1 MNQLF
6 AIPSCHVASKKQL
19 QSYNS
24 DTAKMLAYEIDDSI
38 DLLRKTKDEV
48 LIEYALLNLEHV
60 RNSLREIVSEGVQK
74 R

>member
-1 MNQLF
+1 
-6 AIPSCHVASKKQL
+6 
-19 QSYNS
+19 
-24 DTAKMLAYEIDDSI
+24 MLAYEIDDSI